1 MDLSSLPSAAFIDP
15 TGANRE
21 EVDAL
26 MGHLWALLRARAAGA
41 ATHAP
46 MPPAGAPVPAAVI
59 PNDPVAEAAILE
71 GLDRLLAGAMNPANP
86 GFIGHMDPPPAT
98 FSVLGELA
106 AALANN
112 NMLSLEMSPAFSR
125 LEASLMCA
133 FGRLFGLGPDSGGVM
148 ASGGSLAN
156 LQALA
161 VARNRA
167 FGVRER
173 GLAGYSVR
181 PMILASAAAHASVAK
196 AAMILG
202 LGTESVVPVAAD
214 ASGRMA
220 SDDLEAVLA
229 RVAAVGIV
237 PFCVVATAGT
247 TVTGAIDHLAE
258 IAAVA
263 REKGLWLHVDAAHG
277 GALAFSERERHRLTG
292 IEKADSVTFNPQK
305 WLYVAKTCA
314 MLLFRDMG
322 VLERDFR
329 IPAPYM
335 AEAGGF
341 TNLGE
346 ITIQGTRHAEVL
358 KLWLALQHLGR
369 RGYGGLVE
377 QGMDLARYL
386 AGGVAARHWLT
397 LAAAPD
403 TNLVCFRAAP
413 NDRTPEGQDAL
424 NARLQRRLHDE
435 DGFFLSLPVFRERR
449 WLRAVLVNPH
459 ADTVSLDRLLAALD
473 RLCAEER
480 AA

>member
-1 MDLSSLPSAAFIDP
+1 MDLSSLPPAAFIDP

-26 MGHLWALLRARAAGA
+26 MGRLWALLRARAAGA
-41 ATHAP
+41 ATHPP
-46 MPPAGAPVPAAVI
+46 MPPADAPVPAAVI
-59 PNDPVAEAAILE
+59 PDDPVAEAAILE

-112 NMLSLEMSPAFSR
+112 MLSLEMSPAFSR
-125 LEASLMCA
+125 LEAGLMRA

-173 GLAGYSVR
+173 GLAGYAVR
-181 PMILASAAAHASVAK
+181 SMILASAAAHASVAK

-214 ASGRMA
+214 AGGRMA
-220 SDDLEAVLA
+220 SDALEAVLA
-229 RVAAVGIV
+229 RVADSGIV

-247 TVTGAIDHLAE
+247 TVTGAIDPLAE

-277 GALAFSERERHRLTG
+277 GALAFSERERHRLAG

-377 QGMDLARYL
+377 QGMDLARHL
-386 AGGVAARHWLT
+386 AEGVAARPWLT
-397 LAAAPD
+397 LATEPD

-413 NDRTPEGQDAL
+413 DDLTPEGQDAL

-435 DGFFLSLPVFRERR
+435 DGFFLSLPVFRDRR

-459 ADTVSLDRLLAALD
+459 ADAVSLDRLLAALD
-473 RLCAEER
+473 RLGAEER
-480 AA
+480 AT

>member
-1 MDLSSLPSAAFIDP
+1 MDLSSLPPAAFIDP
-15 TGANRE
+15 LGANRD

-26 MGHLWALLRARAAGA
+26 MARVWALLLARAADA
-41 ATHAP
+41 AAR
-46 MPPAGAPVPAAVI
+46 PPLPPEDTPVPAAVI
-59 PNDPVAEAAILE
+59 PDDPVAEE
-71 GLDRLLAGAMNPANP
+71 GILAGLERLVAGGMNPANP

-106 AALANN
+106 AALVNN

-125 LEASLMCA
+125 LEAGLMRA
-133 FGRLFGLGPDSGGVM
+133 FARLFGLGPESGGVM

-167 FGVRER
+167 FGIRER
-173 GLAGYSVR
+173 GIAGFAVR
-181 PMILASAAAHASVAK
+181 PMILASASAHASVAK

-214 ASGRMA
+214 AAGRMA
-220 SDDLEAVLA
+220 PDALEAVLE
-229 RVAAVGIV
+229 RVASVGYV

-247 TVTGAIDHLAE
+247 TVTGAIDPLAE
-258 IAAVA
+258 IATVA

-277 GALAFSERERHRLTG
+277 GALAFSERERHRLAG
-292 IEKADSVTFNPQK
+292 IEAADSVTFNPQK

-314 MLLFRDMG
+314 MLLFRDSG
-322 VLERDFR
+322 SLERDFR

-335 AEAGGF
+335 AETGGF

-346 ITIQGTRHAEVL
+346 ISIQGTRHAEVL

-369 RGYGGLVE
+369 RGHGQLVE
-377 QGMDLARYL
+377 QGMDLARHL
-386 AGGVAARHWLT
+386 AAGVAARPWLT
-397 LAAAPD
+397 LAAEPD

-413 NDRTPEGQDAL
+413 GHLTPEGQDDL

-435 DGFFLSLPVFRERR
+435 DGFFLSLPILRERR
-449 WLRAVLVNPH
+449 WLRAVLLNPH
-459 ADTVSLDRLLAALD
+459 MDAAGLDRLLAALD
-473 RLCAEER
+473 RLAAEER
-480 AA
+480 AT